1 LEADIQYSSFADDP
15 LDKVEQFLVQEQIL
29 FERISEYEVQ
39 FSVTGTWCDYPM
51 WFRWLPVQAMVQV
64 GLGIEA
70 RIPQNRRA
78 ETKDLVVQVNERLI
92 IGNFDMW
99 SADGTLVFR
108 LGQLVESG
116 NTVSEELAAK
126 MNLAA
131 IEAAEMLVPALNL
144 LLWSEKTATQA
155 VEAAMF
161 ETMGEA

>member
-1 LEADIQYSSFADDP
+1 MQYPSSLSDP

-29 FERISEYEVQ
+29 FERTTEYEIQ
-39 FSVTGTWCDYPM
+39 YSITGTWCDYPM

-70 RIPQNRRA
+70 RVPDNRRIEA
-78 ETKDLVVQVNERLI
+78 KDLIVQINERLI
-92 IGNFDMW
+92 IGHFDMW

-108 LGQLVESG
+108 LGQLIESG
-116 NTVSEELAAK
+116 NTVSEELARQ
-126 MNLAA
+126 MNRAA
-131 IEAAEMLVPALNL
+131 VDAAEVLIPAVNF